1 MQIHRYRFKTQ
12 NQFSKDRKGLQHR
25 STQKPAHQNS
35 HLTSKLTE
43 TLVVSEN
50 QLDLVTHWRRRALQ
64 KWLTFLYLWRLNDSH
79 GCWLL
84 ALNTATHSVSLQQ
97 IPTIRFLNANQNTT
111 QYQIRSVLFI
121 QPTITITITSVGFTS
136 CQTSQY
142 MFLFCL
148 VTTDY
153 TTRFLQSSLSL
164 WAKYNKYK
172 LCLIYERY
180 SRIKYDVRVFVSLQ
194 YHRKSLIFEL
204 KEAKHARVSAVNS
217 NNCVWALKQ
226 TGGLFL
232 CPLIPLQWSLIKNQ
246 STCAVMEISIVT
258 ASHSFDPL

>member
-1 MQIHRYRFKTQ
+1 MINFSLSLTFEWFTRLLTARSEHSNTFCFFTVKTSHT
-12 NQFSKDRKGLQHR
+12 FSKCKSKHDSISNQI
-25 STQKPAHQNS
+25 SFIYTAHN
-35 HLTSKLTE
+35 H
-43 TLVVSEN
+43 N
-50 QLDLVTHWRRRALQ
+50 H
-64 KWLTFLYLWRLNDSH
+64 
-79 GCWLL
+79 
-84 ALNTATHSVSLQQ
+84 
-97 IPTIRFLNANQNTT
+97 
-111 QYQIRSVLFI
+111 
-121 QPTITITITSVGFTS
+121 ITSVGFRT

-172 LCLIYERY
+172 LCLIYRKY
-180 SRIKYDVRVFVSLQ
+180 GIIKYDVRVFVSLQ

-232 CPLIPLQWSLIKNQ
+232 CPLIPLQWSLIKNP